1 MSDDAF
7 FRHLA
12 EQLDARGRVALAT
25 VVETKGSGPSKDGR
39 RFLIYED
46 GTFSGTIGGGPFE
59 ALVVADSAAL
69 FRPDGPLRFVKWY
82 DFFEREIGGDER
94 EPTNMICGGSARVL
108 VERLQAKPALLV
120 FGGGHVGLAL
130 ANIAP
135 SLGFDVVV
143 ADDREEYSRP
153 GRFPSHVRTVRAGR
167 DYAMPADAMP
177 RGRELFVAVVTRC
190 WETDLAALR
199 PWVSPGAPDTKYV
212 GLIGSNRKIR
222 GVFDRLREEGIG
234 EEDIRRVRA
243 PIGLEIG
250 AVTPE
255 EIAVSILA
263 EVIAVRRAAA
273 SRSRVREDAL
283 EP

>member
-1 MSDDAF
+1 MSDVAF

-12 EQLDARGRVALAT
+12 EQLEARGRVALAT

-39 RFLIYED
+39 RFLIFDD

-59 ALVVADSAAL
+59 ALVVADAAAL
-69 FRPDGPLRFVKWY
+69 FREGGPERLVKWY

-108 VERLQAKPALLV
+108 VERLEAAPVLLV
-120 FGGGHVGLAL
+120 LGGGHVGLAL
-130 ANIAP
+130 SRIAP
-135 SLGFDVVV
+135 SLGFDVIV

-153 GRFPSHVRTVRAGR
+153 ERFPAKVRAVRAAR
-167 DYAMPADAMP
+167 DYAMPP
-177 RGRELFVAVVTRC
+177 GELPEGRELYVAVVTRC
-190 WETDLAALR
+190 WETDLAALK
-199 PWVSPGAPDTKYV
+199 PWVCGEGVRAKYV
-212 GLIGSNRKIR
+212 GLIGSKRKIR
-222 GVFDRLREEGIG
+222 GVFDRLREEGVP
-234 EEDIRRVRA
+234 EERIRRVRA

-263 EVIAVRRAAA
+263 ELTAERRAAG
-273 SRSRVREDAL
+273 SRSRARESVL
-283 EP
+283 ES